1 VAQLVV
7 EEELRTVPETS
18 AASARE
24 SAEGKS
30 FRMGSLGR
38 HSLIYAVG
46 MVLTK
51 AVAFLMLPVYT
62 RLLTPS
68 DYGVLQLL
76 MMFLEVLSIFAGSR
90 IAYGIFH
97 FYHKAAGESAK
108 RMVLSTAVILLT
120 ATFGLAAMLTIA
132 LAPRIALLVFDAA
145 DPYTT
150 YIRLAGLG
158 MLFESLITVPNA
170 LFQLR
175 QQSFKF
181 VSFSLTRLLLQL
193 TLNLVL
199 LIQFDMGV
207 AGVLLS
213 GVITN
218 FLVGGYLL
226 LRVVGQVGTRF
237 SGPEA
242 RAFLRFGLP
251 LVAMQVATF
260 IFTFGDR
267 YFLNKAGDTAAVGL
281 YGLAYQF
288 GFMVGMI
295 GYMPLEMVWDPQR
308 FAVAK
313 RADRDV
319 IYSKVFKY
327 MNVTLITAAV
337 GLSLFV
343 GDVLRLIAA
352 PEFHGAALFVPVIV
366 GAYIFQA
373 WGTFF
378 NVGIMITERTGFYT
392 IANWAAAAVAVVGYL
407 VLIPRYLAWGAAITV
422 VASLG
427 TRFWLTHVF
436 SQRLWYIKY
445 EWSPVI
451 RLLALA
457 VAISAPV
464 MFLPRFNTLASV
476 SIHTAMF
483 AVYAFLV
490 WQFILARVDRE
501 AVRAIVRRAWPSASN

>member
-1 VAQLVV
+1 MAQLVA
-7 EEELRTVPETS
+7 EEELRAVPQPS
-18 AASARE
+18 AAPAGSDP
-24 SAEGKS
+24 AEKS
-30 FRMGSLGR
+30 FQMRSLGR

-97 FYHKAAGESAK
+97 FYHKAATESAK
-108 RMVLSTAVILLT
+108 RTVLSTAAILLT
-120 ATFGLAAMLTIA
+120 ATFGVAAMLTIA
-132 LAPRIALLVFDAA
+132 LAPRIALLVFDAS
-145 DPYTT
+145 DPYTM

-175 QQSFKF
+175 QQSMKF
-181 VSFSLTRLLLQL
+181 VSFGLSRLLLQL

-218 FLVGGYLL
+218 FLIGSYLL
-226 LRVVGQVGTRF
+226 ARVVGQVGTRF
-237 SGPEA
+237 SAPEA

-392 IANWAAAAVAVVGYL
+392 VANWAAAAVAVIGYL
-407 VLIPRYLAWGAAITV
+407 VLIPRYLAWGAAFTV

-445 EWSPVI
+445 EWAPVL

-457 VAISAPV
+457 TAISAPV
-464 MFLPRFNTLASV
+464 MFMPRFDTLTSV
-476 SIHTAMF
+476 LVHTAMF
-483 AVYAFLV
+483 SVYAVLV

-501 AVRAIVRRAWPSASN
+501 AVRAIIRRARPAFGN

>member
-1 VAQLVV
+1 VAQLVA
-7 EEELRTVPETS
+7 EEELRPVPQPS
-18 AASARE
+18 AAAAGSD
-24 SAEGKS
+24 SAEKS
-30 FRMGSLGR
+30 FQMRSLGR
-38 HSLIYAVG
+38 HSMIYAVG

-97 FYHKAAGESAK
+97 FYHKAATESAK
-108 RMVLSTAVILLT
+108 RMVLSTAAILLT
-120 ATFGLAAMLTIA
+120 ATFGVAAMLTIA
-132 LAPRIALLVFDAA
+132 LAPRIALLVFDAS
-145 DPYTT
+145 DPYTM
-150 YIRLAGLG
+150 YVRLAGLG

-175 QQSFKF
+175 QQSIKF
-181 VSFSLTRLLLQL
+181 VSFGLTRLVMQL

-213 GVITN
+213 SVITN
-218 FLVGGYLL
+218 FLIGSYLL
-226 LRVVGQVGTRF
+226 SRVVGQVGTRF

-392 IANWAAAAVAVVGYL
+392 VANWAAAAVAVIGYL
-407 VLIPRYLAWGAAITV
+407 VLIPRYLAWGAAFTV

-445 EWSPVI
+445 EWAPVV

-457 VAISAPV
+457 TAISAPV
-464 MFLPRFNTLASV
+464 MFMPRLGTVTSV
-476 SIHTAMF
+476 LVHTAMF
-483 AVYAFLV
+483 SVYALLV

-501 AVRAIVRRAWPSASN
+501 AVRAIVRRARPSFGN